1 MNKIFASALMA
12 AALVGGVSEADACT
26 NFIVGCQDSWQPVLF
41 IYVYLALSPQQPMAG
56 SGYRF
61 CRQNSCCLLQGLWLR

>member
-26 NFIVGCQDSWQPVLF
+26 NFIVGKEGICRWFCALF
-41 IYVYLALSPQQPMAG
+41 
-56 SGYRF
+56 
-61 CRQNSCCLLQGLWLR
+61 LQC